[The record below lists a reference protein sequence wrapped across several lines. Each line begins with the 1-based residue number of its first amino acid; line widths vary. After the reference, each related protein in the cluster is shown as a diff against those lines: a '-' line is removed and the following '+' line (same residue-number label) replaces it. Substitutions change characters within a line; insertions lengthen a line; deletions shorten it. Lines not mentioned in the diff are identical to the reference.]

1 VASCIC
7 YHRPLPL
14 LHQAATGDVGG
25 YSLCLCEA
33 RETRKKFVR
42 TDGRKQYQL
51 FYCTRSLD
59 EAYVQI
65 GITIQGV
72 GGSCTQLAGVDPPA
86 PVKMLIACS
95 KVENG
100 QVSKIG
106 STAAVGDLA
115 GTLSV

>member
-1 VASCIC
+1 M
-7 YHRPLPL
+7 
-14 LHQAATGDVGG
+14 GG
-25 YSLCLCEA
+25 
-33 RETRKKFVR
+33 
-42 TDGRKQYQL
+42 KQYQL

-65 GITIQGV
+65 GITIQGA